1 MRGSTAAYADT
12 IINELESRTRMP
24 NEHMMHIAVL
34 LDHGTRSGAIGGAAG
49 IRDIA
54 FAMARAP
61 VAAATGLSQ
70 LRACVALLARD
81 ASRDRAGRDAARD
94 APRDDDQKKK
104 ESVAPPSV
112 EEVQEREEVL
122 ELNKRCARQAADI
135 ARLQSKC
142 DRQARELASLHS
154 ATDKQR
160 REREGEA
167 RAAALAVEHASKLRA
182 SVERAETKA
191 RAAEAHARRAE
202 ERCAVLQEELDA
214 SALDLAHARRA
225 AETKAELQAEASGP
239 SKCACSELSDLA
251 VRVWYMSGTCAP
263 DAIDAT
269 KDTAQEHAVSDAENA
284 MSKQLMAVRAL
295 SQRLLVEN
303 KAADAD
309 IAASAACIELA
320 HELAAFARESRD
332 AIESLDASESNEV
345 AHLALDLPR
354 QFLSCVAS
362 TDAAGKRRATRV
374 MRVTLGLAR
383 RGLDATPLTLEEHIV
398 LHAAASIYKKR
409 CSEEL
414 MCLCDVVDP
423 LDVLREW
430 HAEIE
435 TRGAFAEEAHNALVL
450 VRCGKLVA
458 PAYQIG
464 AKRVLDKSGLSK
476 SIVYFKKGAFI
487 KQAEGA
493 DESASTLGRLL
504 SFRAS
509 RALAYD

>member
-1 MRGSTAAYADT
+1 MVVHGSTAAYADT
-12 IINELESRTRMP
+12 IIHELESRTRMP

-34 LDHGTRSGAIGGAAG
+34 LDHGTRSGAIGGAAAV
-49 IRDIA
+49 RDIA

-61 VAAATGLSQ
+61 VDAATGLSQ

-81 ASRDRAGRDAARD
+81 AARNDGR
-94 APRDDDQKKK
+94 KKK
-104 ESVAPPSV
+104 ELASVAPPSV
-112 EEVQEREEVL
+112 EEVHVEVQEEVL
-122 ELNKRCARQAADI
+122 ELNKRCAALEERCARQAADI

-167 RAAALAVEHASKLRA
+167 RAASLAVEHASKLRA

-202 ERCAVLQEELDA
+202 ERCAALQEELDTC
-214 SALDLAHARRA
+214 ALDLAHARRA
-225 AETKAELQAEASGP
+225 AETKAELQAEPP

-263 DAIDAT
+263 DASKDAA
-269 KDTAQEHAVSDAENA
+269 AQSAPEHAVSDAENA

-309 IAASAACIELA
+309 VAASAACIELA
-320 HELAAFARESRD
+320 HELAAFAREMT
-332 AIESLDASESNEV
+332 IESLDASESNEV

-383 RGLDATPLTLEEHIV
+383 RGLDAKPLTLEEHIV

-435 TRGAFAEEAHNALVL
+435 TRGAYAEEAHNALVL

-464 AKRVLDKSGLSK
+464 AKRVLDKSDLSK

-487 KQAEGA
+487 KQADGA

>member
-1 MRGSTAAYADT
+1 MHGSTAAYADT
-12 IINELESRTRMP
+12 IIHELESRTRMP
-24 NEHMMHIAVL
+24 SEHMMHIAVL

-61 VAAATGLSQ
+61 VDAAPGLSQ

-81 ASRDRAGRDAARD
+81 KARDAASCD
-94 APRDDDQKKK
+94 AP
-104 ESVAPPSV
+104 SVAPSAS
-112 EEVQEREEVL
+112 EREREQVL
-122 ELNKRCARQAADI
+122 ELNKRCAALDERCARQAADI

-167 RAAALAVEHASKLRA
+167 RAASLAVEHASKLRA

-202 ERCAVLQEELDA
+202 ERCAALQEELDTC
-214 SALDLAHARRA
+214 ALDLAHARRA
-225 AETKAELQAEASGP
+225 AERHAERHAELQAEASGP

-263 DAIDAT
+263 DAGSDAT
-269 KDTAQEHAVSDAENA
+269 KDTEREHAVSDAENA

-320 HELAAFARESRD
+320 HELAAFAREMT
-332 AIESLDASESNEV
+332 IESLDASESNEV

-435 TRGAFAEEAHNALVL
+435 TRGAYAEEAHNALVL

-464 AKRVLDKSGLSK
+464 AKRVLDKSDLSK